1 VKRIRET
8 MKTSERKV
16 TRVMRPKLQLI
27 RGGAL
32 DGRGGAIATP
42 GAVRKLVVERARGR
56 LARGYYER
64 ASVKRRL
71 VDTLWEELFTEV

>member
-1 VKRIRET
+1 MKRIRESA
-8 MKTSERKV
+8 KASERKV

-32 DGRGGAIATP
+32 DGKGGAIAAP
-42 GAVRKLVVERARGR
+42 GVRKLVIERARGR
-56 LARGYYER
+56 MARGYYER

-71 VDTLWEELFTEV
+71 VDTLWEELFAEV